1 MSIQH
6 AIDQVSRFEHL
17 DHATMTQI
25 MQEIMSGQAEPMQVS
40 ALLLGLRM
48 KGETVEEITAA
59 AQVMRALATPVHLPD
74 MELVDL
80 VGTGGDGAHLF
91 NVSTCAS
98 FVVAAAGG
106 KVAKHGNRSVSS
118 TSGSADVLEAAGVYL
133 NLDAAAVQRCVEALG
148 VGFMFAPQH
157 HSAMRHAVAPRQ
169 ALGIRTLF
177 NLLGPLTNPAGAQ
190 HQLLGV
196 YSAKLVTPLA
206 KVLQQLGVRHA
217 LVVSGAEGLDEIS
230 IAGPTHVA
238 ELKQG
243 EIHEYTISPE
253 DYGLDRQSLEALKV
267 ASAQES
273 LQLMR
278 EVLNNQAGP
287 ALDMVLLNA
296 GAALY
301 AADIAESMIEGV
313 ALAQDAI
320 ASGQAMEKLKALIS
334 LTQSLNPGTAA

>member
-40 ALLLGLRM
+40 ALLLGLHM

-59 AQVMRALATPVHLPD
+59 AQVMRSLATQVHLPN

-133 NLDAAAVQRCVEALG
+133 NLDADAVQRCVEALG

-177 NLLGPLTNPAGAQ
+177 NLLGPLTNPAAAQ

-206 KVLQQLGVRHA
+206 KVLGELGVRHA
-217 LVVSGAEGLDEIS
+217 LVVNGAEGLDEIS

-238 ELKQG
+238 ELKDG
-243 EIHEYTISPE
+243 AVHEYTISPE
-253 DYGLDRQSLEALKV
+253 DFGLDRQSLETLKV

-301 AADIAESMIEGV
+301 AADIADSMIEGV

-320 ASGQAMEKLKALIS
+320 ASGQAMEKLKALVS
-334 LTQSLNPGTAA
+334 LTQSLNSGQTA

>member
-59 AQVMRALATPVHLPD
+59 AQVMRSLATPVHLPD

-157 HSAMRHAVAPRQ
+157 HSAMRHAAAPRQ

-217 LVVSGAEGLDEIS
+217 LVVSGAEALDEIS

-238 ELKQG
+238 ELKDG
-243 EIHEYTISPE
+243 AVHEYTISPE
-253 DYGLDRQSLEALKV
+253 DFGLDRQSLETLKV

-334 LTQSLNPGTAA
+334 LTQSLNPGNAA